1 MLLRYLE
8 VNKSATGVKMK
19 VAIDSKPATGRTI
32 TLKGVEPEG
41 MVSWSRK
48 NFELYGVVEPATG

>member
-1 MLLRYLE
+1 
-8 VNKSATGVKMK
+8 MK

-32 TLKGVEPEG
+32 TLKGVELEG

>member
-1 MLLRYLE
+1 LE

-19 VAIDSKPATGRTI
+19 VAIDSKLATDPTT
-32 TLKGVEPEG
+32 TLKGVEAEG